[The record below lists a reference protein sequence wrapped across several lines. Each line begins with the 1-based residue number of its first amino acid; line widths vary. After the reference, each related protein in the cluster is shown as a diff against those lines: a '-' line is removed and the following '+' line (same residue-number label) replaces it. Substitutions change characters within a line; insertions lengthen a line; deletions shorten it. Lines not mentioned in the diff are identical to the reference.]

1 MQMQNRVY
9 RQYRALNAHV
19 NSNGELLQPNA
30 EPGDVRFVDFDN
42 NGVLNDDDRTM
53 IGKGMPDWTFGLNFG
68 FEWKGLDFNILL
80 QGQAGCEVFNV
91 TRRTDL
97 YYCNLPKTILNRWTG
112 EGTTNSQPRFTFDS
126 ANQNYRVSDMW
137 LEDGSFLR
145 ARNVQLGYTLPQQ
158 WTKKAGISRLRVYL
172 QAENLFT
179 LTKYTGCDPEVTGGN
194 SGYGTEVGVD
204 RGVYPQSRTF
214 SVGVNLTF

>member
-1 MQMQNRVY
+1 M
-9 RQYRALNAHV
+9 
-19 NSNGELLQPNA
+19 
-30 EPGDVRFVDFDN
+30 
-42 NGVLNDDDRTM
+42 LNDDDRTM

-97 YYCNLPKTILNRWTG
+97 YYINLPKTILNRWTG

-145 ARNVQLGYTLPQQ
+145 LAH
-158 WTKKAGISRLRVYL
+158 
-172 QAENLFT
+172 
-179 LTKYTGCDPEVTGGN
+179 VTCSWVTRCLS
-194 SGYGTEVGVD
+194 SGPRRPASLV
-204 RGVYPQSRTF
+204 
-214 SVGVNLTF
+214 

>member
-1 MQMQNRVY
+1 MDEV
-9 RQYRALNAHV
+9 NAHV
-19 NSNGELLQPNA
+19 NSKGELLQPNA

-97 YYCNLPKTILNRWTG
+97 YYINLPKTILNRWTG
-112 EGTTNSQPRFTFDS
+112 EGTTNSHPRFTFDS

-158 WTKKAGISRLRVYL
+158 WTKKAGISRL
-172 QAENLFT
+172 A
-179 LTKYTGCDPEVTGGN
+179 
-194 SGYGTEVGVD
+194 
-204 RGVYPQSRTF
+204 
-214 SVGVNLTF
+214 